1 MKAPAQ
7 RMATIPPYL
16 FARIEQKIA
25 EAKEAGIDIIS
36 LGIGDPDRP
45 TPDFI
50 IEEMIKELHNK
61 DNHQY
66 PSSVGMLSFR
76 NAVADWYKERYNVQI
91 NGKSDV
97 CALIGSKEGIANIHY
112 CYVDP
117 GDIVLV
123 PDPAYPVYAT
133 ATMLAG
139 GTPYYLPLKAENGFL
154 PVFEDIPED
163 ICRRAKII
171 WLNYP
176 NNPTGAVCD
185 LGFMQKAVAFAK
197 KYDILLCHDAAY
209 SEMTYD
215 GYIPPSIL
223 QVEGAQE
230 VAVEFNSC
238 SKPFNMTG
246 WRIAF
251 AAGNAEAV
259 ATLARYKSNVDSGAF
274 QAVQYAAMAGL
285 QQSGPTVKA
294 MQKVYEGRR
303 NILVDGLNK
312 MGWNLSMPKATFY
325 IWAPVPKGY
334 TSASFA
340 EKVLEEAG
348 VIITPGNGYGVAG
361 EGYFRATLTLEEERM
376 KEAVARLQKALGKVE
391 F

>member
-1 MKAPAQ
+1 
-7 RMATIPPYL
+7 
-16 FARIEQKIA
+16 
-25 EAKEAGIDIIS
+25 
-36 LGIGDPDRP
+36 
-45 TPDFI
+45 
-50 IEEMIKELHNK
+50 
-61 DNHQY
+61 
-66 PSSVGMLSFR
+66 
-76 NAVADWYKERYNVQI
+76 
-91 NGKSDV
+91 
-97 CALIGSKEGIANIHY
+97 
-112 CYVDP
+112 
-117 GDIVLV
+117 
-123 PDPAYPVYAT
+123 
-133 ATMLAG
+133 
-139 GTPYYLPLKAENGFL
+139 
-154 PVFEDIPED
+154 
-163 ICRRAKII
+163 
-171 WLNYP
+171 
-176 NNPTGAVCD
+176 
-185 LGFMQKAVAFAK
+185 
-197 KYDILLCHDAAY
+197 
-209 SEMTYD
+209 MTYD